1 MQLAQSIE
9 RYGEGH
15 PVTSRL
21 FNQVGNVHFRRG
33 DFTRA
38 ASCYERAAQCESEQ
52 QHIALLNLG
61 TVYWRTNQVD
71 TAIDYLK
78 RARQHC
84 RRRCD
89 AAAGGVAE
97 PVHSNNSN
105 EAIQASVYH
114 QLGLCYALRQ
124 DYPRS
129 IQALHKAYNIRV
141 QQHGM
146 DHHTSIAQTLDAMGK
161 VYLMMGEYD
170 AAIHCHGR
178 ALTIVTASASSSSTH
193 PYQRHQPAATTTNT
207 RSTMES
213 LRNLAAV
220 FRAAGR
226 SSDLLETLSEQ
237 LRLLGSS
244 SPSSD
249 HPTMTVEEQQL
260 RAEIAR
266 LQNELAGC

>member
-21 FNQVGNVHFRRG
+21 LNQVGNVHFRRG

-52 QHIALLNLG
+52 QHIAWLNLG

-78 RARQHC
+78 RARQQC
-84 RRRCD
+84 RRRRD
-89 AAAGGVAE
+89 AAGGVAE
-97 PVHSNNSN
+97 PVHNNSNSSN

-114 QLGLCYALRQ
+114 QLGLCYALHQ

-129 IQALHKAYNIRV
+129 LQALHKAYNIRV

-161 VYLMMGEYD
+161 VYWMMGEYD

-193 PYQRHQPAATTTNT
+193 PYQRHQPAATTNT

-249 HPTMTVEEQQL
+249 HPTTTVEEQQL